1 MINLLELSTQKERI
15 EALQEIV
22 KPFGERALQHEL
34 AGTFPFE
41 NFNDLKA
48 SRYPALT
55 IPKKYGGKEISL
67 VELLELQAI
76 IAAADGSTGL
86 GIGWHMGVAGNVG
99 QSGAWPDGMYEGF
112 ASDAIGKGALIN
124 NSASEPKS
132 GSPSWG
138 NRPLT
143 TAKETTSG
151 WTINGRKNF
160 TTLAPVLDYFVVSA
174 SIEGT
179 EKVGNFLV
187 RRSCAGLSIDE
198 TWDSVAMSGTGSHDL
213 VLDNVEINQDDFVGE
228 RRVGPPIAQGWLLHI
243 PTAYLG
249 IAQAAHDEAVRFAA
263 HYSPGSMEGTI
274 SDIPS
279 VQARIGEM
287 ALKLMEARTFLFA
300 VARKWDESDADI
312 RKTMHEELAV
322 AKYLVVNKA
331 IEVVDLAMR
340 IVGARSLSKTN
351 PLQRYYR
358 DVRAGLHNPPMD
370 DITIQQLAKSSIKR
384 LK

>member
-1 MINLLELSTQKERI
+1 MINLLELSTQDERV
-15 EALQEIV
+15 EALKEIV
-22 KPFGERALQHEL
+22 KPFKERALKHDL
-34 AGTFPFE
+34 DGTFPFE

-55 IPKKYGGKEISL
+55 IPKEFGGKGIGL
-67 VELLELQAI
+67 VDLLELQAI
-76 IAAADGSTGL
+76 IGAADGSTGL
-86 GIGWHMGVAGNVG
+86 GIGWHMGVAGNIG
-99 QSGAWPDGMYEGF
+99 QSKAWPKGMYEDF
-112 ASDAIGKGALIN
+112 AKYAIENGALIN

-143 TAKETTSG
+143 TATETKSG

-174 SIEGT
+174 TIKGT

-187 RRSCAGLSIDE
+187 RHTCPGVSIDE
-198 TWDSVAMSGTGSHDL
+198 TWDSVSMSGTGSDDL
-213 VLDNVEINQDDFVGE
+213 VLDNVEINHNDFVGE
-228 RRVGPPIAQGWLLHI
+228 RRVGPPVAQGWLLHI

-249 IAQAAHDEAVRFAA
+249 IAEAAEEEAVHFAA

-274 SDIPS
+274 SDIPT
-279 VQARIGEM
+279 VRARISEI
-287 ALKLMEARTFLFA
+287 ALKLMEARTFLFS
-300 VARKWDESDADI
+300 VARKWDESDSDT
-312 RKTMHEELAV
+312 RKTMHEELGV
-322 AKYLVVNKA
+322 AKYIVVNKA
-331 IEVVDLAMR
+331 NEVVDLAMR

-370 DITIQQLAKSSIKR
+370 DITIGQLAKSSINRFK
-384 LK
+384 